1 MATKKL
7 VTGSPHGRRS
17 VSREA
22 ATGGSWRLWL
32 VLGSALVI
40 LAAALFA
47 LPRGGEQA
55 GGALSPEYTRHDFG
69 AVRMGDGLLLARFP
83 LTVEGTPLVTSLST
97 T

>member
-7 VTGSPHGRRS
+7 VTGSVQGRHGA
-17 VSREA
+17 SREA
-22 ATGGSWRLWL
+22 AAGGSTRLWL

-40 LAAALFA
+40 LSAALFA
-47 LPRGGEQA
+47 LPRWSGPA
-55 GGALSPEYTRHDFG
+55 GGTLSPEYTRHDLG

-83 LTVEGTPLVTSLST
+83 LTVEGTPLVMSLST